1 MSSLIPIQELRYNLD
16 PRLDVKSYVTPIYKY
31 QGYIQ
36 NRMLPRGADD
46 RNIMLENRRAI
57 QKDAEN
63 VRLIMDRPMN

>member
-16 PRLDVKSYVTPIYKY
+16 PRLAVGDIAVPVYKY
-31 QGYIQ
+31 QGYMQ
-36 NRMLPRGADD
+36 NRMMPRGADD
-46 RNIMLENRRAI
+46 RNIILENRRAV

>member
-1 MSSLIPIQELRYNLD
+1 MSSLVPIQELRYNLD
-16 PRLDVKSYVTPIYKY
+16 PRLDVGDFTTPIYKY

-36 NRMLPRGADD
+36 NRIMPRGADE
-46 RNIMLENRRAI
+46 RNIMLENRRAV